1 MHAHGGIWHCSSWS
15 WPPPPPA
22 KQAINQ
28 LKSKANPDD
37 AAAITLHPSQ
47 AKPMLAALHACPV
60 HVACP
65 TSDPI
70 GALGGASCSSE
81 SETLRIITHVCLVEL
96 AMLLLL
102 TCCSVVQ
109 DMIRLYS
116 PLGLFVTPEIFR
128 KNSVSCYSQIF
139 RRQSPL
145 RSKFKQDFFKHL
157 DRFILRAPHAHPMLL
172 LAKLKLGTKRSPS
185 CIISTRQSLPNL
197 ARFRAM
203 ITAGQNS
210 AFSHFGYICFTYL
223 QSSAC
228 YIARPSYLANK
239 VGLNCS
245 SRLKK
250 YVSQSCLVKNRTNT
264 WQIKSLLV
272 ISPPGPVVA
281 YPGTEGI
288 NLTFPCFL
296 YCFEQ
301 GASRFVPASF
311 PSTIIYR
318 EKKNINACRRS
329 CFVPRASSRR
339 AQVRGIRT
347 PKALTM
353 RAAAPH
359 QGPARTAGLRKQP
372 RPSG

>member
-96 AMLLLL
+96 AMLLL

-239 VGLNCS
+239 VELNCS